1 VVPAPKPKGLGKP
14 NKEKMMTTSLQEA
27 AKHFVEAHKPK
38 CIDIDHIED
47 GYGSVVGYLQC
58 ESQPHGDLGGRII
71 TVADWESRKGYNED
85 IFWYEDVW
93 QISYYRLPFAD
104 RVTRED
110 HTPEI
115 EFDPHYDFTI
125 DKAIELKNSGYHDIT
140 VDEVKEGVITESID
154 LEGYFS

>member
-1 VVPAPKPKGLGKP
+1 
-14 NKEKMMTTSLQEA
+14 MTTSLQEA

-47 GYGSVVGYLQC
+47 GYGSVVCYLQC
-58 ESQPHGDLGGRII
+58 ESQPHGDLGGRTIS
-71 TVADWESRKGYNED
+71 VNASESKSGHYQEV
-85 IFWYEDVW
+85 FWYENVW

-115 EFDPHYDFTI
+115 HFDPDFDWTI
-125 DKAIELKNSGYHDIT
+125 TQAIELRDEGYHDIK
-140 VDEVKEGVITESID
+140 VDEVKEGCVTDSVD
-154 LEGYFS
+154 LENYFS